1 MSAAC
6 GCCRPSHHPGLVHP
20 SSSVDKMWPCLT
32 SFPSE
37 LSQDSVQ
44 ACHPFPS
51 RL

>member
-1 MSAAC
+1 MLLVGAVGPHTTLA
-6 GCCRPSHHPGLVHP
+6 LVHP

>member
-1 MSAAC
+1 MLLVGAVGPHTTLA
-6 GCCRPSHHPGLVHP
+6 LVHP

-32 SFPSE
+32 SFASE
-37 LSQDSVQ
+37 LSQNSVQ